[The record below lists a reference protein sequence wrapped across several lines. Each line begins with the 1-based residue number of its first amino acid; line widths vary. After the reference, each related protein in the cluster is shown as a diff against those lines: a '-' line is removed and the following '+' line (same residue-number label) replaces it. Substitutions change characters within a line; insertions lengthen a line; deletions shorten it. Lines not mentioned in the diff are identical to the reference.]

1 MPITPSDVLEEVRQF
16 GSVKELSSERL
27 ELPHQEVLALVAEL
41 RSRLEAKLASES
53 LQIPDDD
60 SIQLTLDVWNYDLVE
75 SMRILE
81 NFCRFRTE
89 ASWPY
94 KLSARQLEQALRSNV
109 HWLLDGYDRNGRGI
123 LVMNARYLASDR
135 TCSMAELQMMGAFLV
150 ERAVTRRAVRDNG
163 CAPLPKGSKP
173 QIAKCQTP
181 LPKP

>member
-1 MPITPSDVLEEVRQF
+1 M
-16 GSVKELSSERL
+16 
-27 ELPHQEVLALVAEL
+27 
-41 RSRLEAKLASES
+41 
-53 LQIPDDD
+53 
-60 SIQLTLDVWNYDLVE
+60 
-75 SMRILE
+75 
-81 NFCRFRTE
+81 
-89 ASWPY
+89 
-94 KLSARQLEQALRSNV
+94 